1 MWSGREVRGW
11 GLGCRDKEGLLG
23 TIRGVVAP
31 WPCAEHIY
39 IDFRAWDWH
48 LGAVRRPPACCY
60 VLCLFNFGS
69 FSSFARPIHFFF
81 LYCVLWVHNKLS
93 RNCISEINSFMYVNR
108 LLQWARDPN
117 IAHIAA
123 RIGEVCL
130 WQGFWPVGGR
140 GLIMLGLFNY
150 GQKSVCSRLKWNFQQ
165 QDVNSLYA
173 VSSGLNESVGGYL
186 RHC

>member
-81 LYCVLWVHNKLS
+81 YIVFCGCTINWAEIASAKLTVS
-93 RNCISEINSFMYVNR
+93 CTLIDFCSGPGTPTLPTSLRGLGKSAC
-108 LLQWARDPN
+108 
-117 IAHIAA
+117 
-123 RIGEVCL
+123 
-130 WQGFWPVGGR
+130 GR
-140 GLIMLGLFNY
+140 GFGQSGAVGSLCWGFLIMAKRAF
-150 GQKSVCSRLKWNFQQ
+150 
-165 QDVNSLYA
+165 A
-173 VSSGLNESVGGYL
+173 VA
-186 RHC
+186 

>member
-1 MWSGREVRGW
+1 MAMCRAYLYWFSRL
-11 GLGCRDKEGLLG
+11 GLAFGGCASAASLLLC
-23 TIRGVVAP
+23 TLP
-31 WPCAEHIY
+31 FQ
-39 IDFRAWDWH
+39 FRLVFLVCSPH
-48 LGAVRRPPACCY
+48 SL
-60 VLCLFNFGS
+60 
-69 FSSFARPIHFFF
+69 FF